1 MKCQDYITHVEIET
15 TSQNWDNNIGDYVN
29 TKQRKLVPKKGAILT
44 EDTDNDGTS
53 YVVLEYC
60 YLGDGPSHRIDGQ
73 SYEELRAL
81 FTGFP
86 NVPVS
91 DQLPPGW
98 QGDLKPDWG
107 KAFPEIDPPAANH
120 SEGLSAEQALY
131 DEAHSAAELLGK
143 APEPRG

>member
-15 TSQNWDNNIGDYVN
+15 TGQNWDNNIGDYVN
-29 TKQRKLVPKKGAILT
+29 TKQRRLVPKKGAILT
-44 EDTDNDGTS
+44 EDTDSDGTP

-60 YLGDGPSHRIDGQ
+60 YFGDGPSYRIDGQ

-107 KAFPEIDPPAANH
+107 KAFPEIDPQEDPQKH
-120 SEGLSAEQALY
+120 LQTMEEVGVSTLT
-131 DEAHSAAELLGK
+131 AAELLGK